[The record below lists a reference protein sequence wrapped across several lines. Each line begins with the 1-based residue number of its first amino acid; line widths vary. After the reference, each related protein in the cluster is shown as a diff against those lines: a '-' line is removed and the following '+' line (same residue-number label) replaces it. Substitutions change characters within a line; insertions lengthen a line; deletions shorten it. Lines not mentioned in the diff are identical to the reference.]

1 MKRGLWC
8 LPKATVLPTI
18 HKALQ
23 FNTCYHRKSYGQ
35 FVHFLPWCNH
45 CFIQNS
51 KAAPAL
57 TTAPLHPSLT
67 TPASFWSTL
76 SAKLPGV
83 TKTNQAM
90 LREESC
96 VRGQELSAQGTEGSL
111 PRNKI
116 RGYQVQRKL
125 LFRKNKVAIWDDLKQ
140 NSVG

>member
-1 MKRGLWC
+1 MFAQGNSVACYPQGPSIQHLLTERVTDSLFTLFLGA
-8 LPKATVLPTI
+8 ATASFRI
-18 HKALQ
+18 
-23 FNTCYHRKSYGQ
+23 R
-35 FVHFLPWCNH
+35 
-45 CFIQNS
+45 

-67 TPASFWSTL
+67 TPESFWSTL

-96 VRGQELSAQGTEGSL
+96 VRGQKLSAQGTEGSL

-125 LFRKNKVAIWDDLKQ
+125 LFIKNKVAIWDDLKQ